1 MQLDEEVGKLASA
14 TPVMICTF
22 FFIVFSLSL
31 SLSLGRWVLVFADGL
46 GYLAKSLE
54 CFIQVLLDESC
65 KTVREAGAR
74 KLTAGHLYVFLLLLF
89 LWSGW

>member
-31 SLSLGRWVLVFADGL
+31 SILGAMGVGF
-46 GYLAKSLE
+46 
-54 CFIQVLLDESC
+54 C
-65 KTVREAGAR
+65 
-74 KLTAGHLYVFLLLLF
+74 
-89 LWSGW
+89 

>member
-22 FFIVFSLSL
+22 FHCLL
-31 SLSLGRWVLVFADGL
+31 SLSLGRADGW

-74 KLTAGHLYVFLLLLF
+74 KLTAGHLYVYPLPP
-89 LWSGW
+89 

>member
-22 FFIVFSLSL
+22 FFFFFLSNL
-31 SLSLGRWVLVFADGL
+31 LFFFWRSFADFVGL
-46 GYLAKSLE
+46 LLAKSLE

-74 KLTAGHLYVFLLLLF
+74 KLTAGHLYVFFLF
-89 LWSGW
+89 LL